1 MNVQDKTIS
10 EVFRDLDLSRNVPE
24 ALKNAAVAGV
34 KLINHEKRLEVR
46 IVLPE
51 LVNTTDIAALEHEL
65 AANLDPIE
73 EINIIDIY
81 SHDNPRG
88 LLADFWPN
96 MLYRLHKTSAF
107 AGEIVAQAT
116 WRLDDETLH
125 IDTASDMN
133 DIFRKLGINSTI
145 EYILSESLQ
154 LNVKVKFGF
163 CKKKRTEHREVVKL
177 AAAPTI
183 APATP
188 PTKPRDVATKKE
200 PKIPKVSG
208 EIRPLDANFYENES
222 VVVAGRIFRIESR
235 EVKNK
240 KLLYSFDIA
249 DDFSSMTVKFFL
261 AKDKQADFEDLLTV
275 DTGIKVSGNVQFDKY
290 SNELNIMAN
299 RLGPFDIEQAQRMD
313 NTPERRV
320 ELHLHTN
327 MSAVDGITP
336 AADFI
341 ARAAA
346 WGHDAVAITDH
357 GVVQAFPEAM
367 AAAKKAGIK
376 VIYGVEAYLVDD
388 LAVSIVTRP
397 GETLLADD
405 FVVFDIETTGFNRED
420 CAIIE
425 IGAVRVQNGEI
436 TGRFDRLIDPRQKL
450 PAKIIELT
458 HITDDMLA
466 GQPTIDAVLPE
477 FLDFVGSA
485 TLVAHN
491 ADFDMGFLEH
501 HSHVLGHNVNNP
513 YLCTLQ
519 LSRALFPTLSRHGL
533 AAMAKHHGISLEN
546 HHRASDDAA
555 ALAGIFL
562 QQMEILQSQQIVT
575 LNHIN
580 LRYSKQID
588 IKRLRPYHTIILVKN
603 TTGLRNLY
611 ELVSKAHID
620 YYHRQPRIP
629 KSVLS
634 RHREGLIVGTACEAG
649 EFYTA
654 VRESKAAE
662 HIEALAEFYDYFEI
676 QPVSNNAHLVRKGDL
691 DSNEALQ
698 EINRKIVELGDRYSK
713 PVVATGDVHYLDPG
727 QEAFRSIIM
736 AGNGFKDVD
745 NQPPLYLMTTE
756 EMLEE
761 FAYLGDQK
769 AHEVV
774 VTNTR
779 LIADM
784 VENILPIPSGSYPP
798 VVEGS
803 EDELTKIVM
812 QRAKDIYGD
821 PLPEIVQKRLD
832 RELSDIIGN
841 GFATFYVI
849 ARQLVVNSMENG
861 YLVGSRGSI
870 GSSLVATMSEI
881 TEVNPL
887 SPHYHCPACRFTDF
901 DSETVR
907 SFAGASGCDMPN
919 RQCPNCN
926 TKLKKD
932 GHTIPF
938 ETFLGFN
945 GDKEPDI
952 DLNFSG
958 EYQGKAHKYAEEL
971 FGEGYIF
978 KAGTIGTIAERT
990 AFGYV
995 KKYLEEQG
1003 RKERAAE
1010 VNRLVGGCVGIK
1022 RTTGQH
1028 PGGLMVVPRGKSIY
1042 EFTPVQRPA
1051 NDVKSDV
1058 ITTHFDYH
1066 SIEGRLFKLDILG
1079 HDVPTIIRMLHDMTG
1094 LDPRQV
1100 DIADADV
1107 VSLFSSPAK
1116 LGVTDKDIGCKTG
1129 SLGLPEFGTG
1139 FVRQMLMDTKPV
1151 TFAELVRISGLS
1163 HGTDVWLGNAA
1174 DLIRQKTATLKEI
1187 IPSRDD
1193 IMVYLIQ
1200 RGVPEL
1206 DAFKIM
1212 ENVRKGRGLT
1222 DDEERTMQAC
1232 RIPKWYI
1239 ESCKKIKYL
1248 FPKGHAVAYV
1258 MMTMRIGYFKIHHPE
1273 AFYAATFSVKSDD
1286 FDYVKMCLGP
1296 DIAKGEMR
1304 RINIAGNEA
1313 TQKEEKSMVLLELV
1327 NEMYARGLKF
1337 AKLDIYKA
1345 HATKFLLTD
1354 DGLMPPLCA
1363 VAGLGETVADTIV
1376 AAREDGE
1383 FFSIEDLK
1391 ARTKVN
1397 KNVVQLLKDNGVL
1410 NGMPETE
1417 QLTLF

>member
-1 MNVQDKTIS
+1 MRVSEKTIG
-10 EVFRDLDLSRNVPE
+10 EVFKDLRLSDIISD
-24 ALKNAAVAGV
+24 ALKNAAVTSV
-34 KLINHEKRLEVR
+34 KLISHERRLEVR
-46 IVLPE
+46 VLPQKS
-51 LVNTTDIAALEHEL
+51 VDAADIAILEREL
-65 AANLDPIE
+65 LSNIDIVE
-73 EINIIDIY
+73 KISIIDIY
-81 SHDNPRG
+81 KHDNPRE
-88 LLADFWPN
+88 LLAGFWPN
-96 MLYRLHKTSAF
+96 MLRILHKTSAF
-107 AGEIVAQAT
+107 AAEIIAQAT
-116 WRLDDETLH
+116 WQLEDDNLH
-125 IDTASDMN
+125 IYTASDMN
-133 DIFRKLGINSTI
+133 VIFRKLGVASTI
-145 EYILSESLQ
+145 ESILNESLQ
-154 LNVKVKFGF
+154 LIVKIHFR
-163 CKKKRTEHREVVKL
+163 CSPIKKEARR
-177 AAAPTI
+177 
-183 APATP
+183 
-188 PTKPRDVATKKE
+188 TKKE
-200 PKIPKVSG
+200 RPVMASIAAPVPAKAKKSTSKSQSKVAKVSG
-208 EIRPLDANFYENES
+208 EIRPLDTIFYDGES
-222 VVVAGRIFRIESR
+222 VVVAGRIFKLESR
-235 EVKNK
+235 EIKNN
-240 KLLYSFDIA
+240 KLLYSFDIT
-249 DDFSSMTVKFFL
+249 DGTSSMTIKYFL
-261 AKDKQADFEDLLTV
+261 AKERQTDFADLLAV
-275 DTGIKVSGNVQFDKY
+275 GAGIKVSGNVQNDKY

-299 RLGPFDIEQAQRMD
+299 RLGAHDIDEAQRMD
-313 NTPERRV
+313 NAPEKRV

-341 ARAAA
+341 ARAAT

-357 GVVQAFPEAM
+357 GVVQAFPDAM

-376 VIYGVEAYLVDD
+376 VIYGIEAYLVDD
-388 LAVSIVTRP
+388 LALSIVTRP
-397 GETLLADD
+397 GDTLLVDD
-405 FVVFDIETTGFNRED
+405 FVVFDIETTGFNRES

-436 TGRFDRLIDPRQKL
+436 TARFDRLIDPREKL
-450 PAKIIELT
+450 PEKIIELT

-477 FLDFVGSA
+477 FLDFVGDA

-501 HSHVLGHNVNNP
+501 HSHVLGRDVKNP

-519 LSRALFPTLSRHGL
+519 LSRALFPTLARHGL
-533 AAMAKHHGISLEN
+533 AAMAKHHGVPLEN

-555 ALAGIFL
+555 ALADIFL
-562 QQMEILQSQQIVT
+562 QQMQILQSQKIVT

-580 LRYSKQID
+580 LRYSKKID
-588 IKRLRPYHTIILVKN
+588 IKRLRPHHAVILVKN
-603 TTGLRNLY
+603 AKGLRNLY
-611 ELVSKAHID
+611 ELVSKSHID
-620 YYHRQPRIP
+620 YFYKQPRIP
-629 KSVLS
+629 KSELL
-634 RHREGLIVGTACEAG
+634 RHRKGLIVGTACEAG

-676 QPVSNNAHLVRKGDL
+676 SPITNNMHLVKKGDV
-691 DSNEALQ
+691 DSVETLQ
-698 EINRKIVELGDRYSK
+698 EINRKIVELGERFSK
-713 PVVATGDVHYLDPG
+713 PVVAAGDVHYLDPG
-727 QEAFRSIIM
+727 QEVYRSIIM

-745 NQPPLYLMTTE
+745 NQPALHFMTTD

-761 FAYLGDQK
+761 FAYLGEAK

-774 VTNTR
+774 VANSR
-779 LIADM
+779 AIAAMID
-784 VENILPIPSGSYPP
+784 NILPIPNGSFPP

-803 EDELTKIVM
+803 EEELTKIVT
-812 QRAKDIYGD
+812 QRAKEIYGD
-821 PLPEIVQKRLD
+821 PLPEIVQSRMD
-832 RELSDIIGN
+832 RELSAIIGN

-870 GSSLVATMSEI
+870 GSSFVATMAEI

-887 SPHYHCPACRFTDF
+887 SPHYYCPNCQFTDF

-907 SFAGASGCDMPN
+907 SFAGASGCDMPRRN
-919 RQCPNCN
+919 CPKCG
-926 TKLKKD
+926 TSLKKD

-938 ETFLGFN
+938 ETFLGFD

-958 EYQGKAHKYAEEL
+958 EYQGEAHKYAEEL

-1003 RKERAAE
+1003 RTERQAE
-1010 VNRLVGGCVGIK
+1010 INRLVGGCTGIK

-1028 PGGLMVVPRGKSIY
+1028 PGGLVVVPKGKSIY
-1042 EFTPVQRPA
+1042 EFTPVQHPA
-1051 NDVKSDV
+1051 NDAASGVV
-1058 ITTHFDYH
+1058 TTHFDYH

-1094 LDPRQV
+1094 LDPRNV
-1100 DIADADV
+1100 DIADADT
-1107 VSLFSSPAK
+1107 VSLFSGTSK
-1116 LGVTDKDIGCKTG
+1116 LGVTDKEIGSKTG
-1129 SLGLPEFGTG
+1129 SLGLPEFGTH
-1139 FVRQMLMDTKPV
+1139 FVRQMLMDTRPAS
-1151 TFAELVRISGLS
+1151 FAELVRISGLS
-1163 HGTDVWLGNAA
+1163 HGTDVWAGNAS

-1193 IMVYLIQ
+1193 IMVYLIHK
-1200 RGVPEL
+1200 GVPKS

-1212 ENVRKGRGLT
+1212 ENVRKGKGLT
-1222 DDEERTMQAC
+1222 DDEERIMLAA
-1232 RIPKWYI
+1232 RVPKWYI
-1239 ESCKKIKYL
+1239 ESCRKIKYL

-1258 MMTMRIGYFKIHHPE
+1258 MMTMRIGYYKIHHPE
-1273 AFYAATFSVKSDD
+1273 AFYAATFSVKSSD
-1286 FDYVKMCLGP
+1286 FDYVRMCLGP
-1296 DIAKGEMR
+1296 EIAKAEMR
-1304 RINIAGNEA
+1304 HINSLGSEA
-1313 TQKEEKSMVLLELV
+1313 TQKHEKSMVLLELV

-1383 FFSIEDLK
+1383 FFSIDDLK
-1391 ARTKVN
+1391 ARTRVN

-1410 NGMPETE
+1410 DGMPETE